1 MTIYL
6 HCNLFHNVDKEK
18 ETVGNGRSAKGTGG
32 CEGCAAKMTEGL
44 SMAETEKKKR
54 PQRNALRSQKLIKKA
69 FAKLLH
75 EKELNKITVSDI
87 VKEAEICRGT
97 FYAHFID
104 INDLFEQMEK
114 ETIDYV
120 MKFIEDMGVVNFFE
134 NPRPVLELLMAG
146 IEKDKE
152 YYKNLLLNK
161 SALVISERL
170 INTLRDRFV
179 DEITAGFPA
188 KSKDETRAFLIYVAN
203 GIEGLFVRWLNDK
216 APLPT
221 KGIIDMMCLMIGGCL
236 DAFVRSEQ

>member
-1 MTIYL
+1 
-6 HCNLFHNVDKEK
+6 
-18 ETVGNGRSAKGTGG
+18 
-32 CEGCAAKMTEGL
+32 
-44 SMAETEKKKR
+44 
-54 PQRNALRSQKLIKKA
+54 
-69 FAKLLH
+69 
-75 EKELNKITVSDI
+75 
-87 VKEAEICRGT
+87 
-97 FYAHFID
+97 
-104 INDLFEQMEK
+104 MEK

-236 DAFVRSEQ
+236 DAFVRTEQ